1 MWDYRFGCLF
11 NTYLLPMALSIDVTG
26 DEAKRLGARVVGG
39 LLQNLIDHRADKL
52 LDELEA

>member
-1 MWDYRFGCLF
+1 
-11 NTYLLPMALSIDVTG
+11 MALSIDVTG